1 MRRGFAP
8 FALLL
13 LAGCTSS
20 TSTTTASTPT
30 SAPSAAAT
38 IAAAKTTT
46 SGAMTTGAA
55 PTGEPIKI
63 GEYASLTGTTAT
75 FGQSTDHGIQIAV
88 DEINKAGGILGRPVK
103 VIVEDTQSKPE
114 TSKTAV
120 LKLINQDHVVA
131 LLGEIASSRTLAAA
145 PDAQRAKIPMITP
158 GSTNPTVTEKGDY
171 IFRICFIDPFQGLVM
186 ARFAAQELHAKR
198 AAILTDIKNDY
209 SVGLAKFFKEEF
221 TRLGGTI
228 VKEASYSEGD
238 ADFKAQLTSI
248 KDAKPDILVVPG
260 YYTEVGMVANQR
272 KDLGMDVPMLGGDG
286 WDSNKTLEIGGKA
299 IEGSYFTNHYAA
311 DDPNPIVQDFIKKY
325 KSLYHETPDAMAALG
340 YDSMR
345 VLGDAIKRA
354 GSDNPTKIRDAI
366 AATKDYPA
374 VTGNVT
380 IDEKRNAK
388 KAITVIQI
396 KDGNFHLAKA
406 IQP

>member
-1 MRRGFAP
+1 MRRGFAS
-8 FALLL
+8 FALVSLF
-13 LAGCTSS
+13 AVGCKTSGS
-20 TSTTTASTPT
+20 GSAATPT
-30 SAPSAAAT
+30 PMAGTTVAT
-38 IAAAKTTT
+38 TTT
-46 SGAMTTGAA
+46 SGGAA
-55 PTGEPIKI
+55 ASGAPILI

-88 DEINKAGGILGRPVK
+88 DEINKAGGVLGRPIK

-114 TSKTAV
+114 TAKTAV

-158 GSTNPTVTEKGDY
+158 GSTNPTVTQKGDY
-171 IFRICFIDPFQGLVM
+171 IFRICFIDPFQGQVM
-186 ARFAAQELHAKR
+186 ARFAANELHAKK

-209 SVGLAKFFKEEF
+209 SVGLAKFFKDEF
-221 TRLGGTI
+221 VKLGGTV
-228 VKEASYSEGD
+228 VKEASYAEGD

-248 KDAKPDILVVPG
+248 KDSNPDILVVPG
-260 YYTEVGMVANQR
+260 YYTEVGMIANQS
-272 KDLGMDVPMLGGDG
+272 KDLNLKVPMLGGDG

-345 VLGDAIKRA
+345 VLADSIKRA

-366 AATKDYPA
+366 AQTKDYPA

-380 IDEKRNAK
+380 IDENRNAK